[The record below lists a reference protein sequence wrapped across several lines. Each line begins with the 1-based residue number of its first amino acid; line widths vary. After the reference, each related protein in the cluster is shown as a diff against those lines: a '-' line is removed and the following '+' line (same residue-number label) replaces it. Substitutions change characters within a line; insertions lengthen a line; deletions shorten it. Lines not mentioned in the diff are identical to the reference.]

1 MPSIGEI
8 TGDDLK
14 AQLNEYHVLVAEV
27 IGGISAEITAQT
39 NRLTTLESHV
49 SKLSEDIAGLQEAN
63 RLLLR
68 EVMALRKLSTGDR
81 P

>member
-1 MPSIGEI
+1 MPSIGEV

-27 IGGISAEITAQT
+27 IGGMSAELTAQT
-39 NRLTTLESHV
+39 KRITALESHV
-49 SKLSEDIAGLQEAN
+49 SKLSEDLAGLQEAN

-68 EVMALRKLSTGDR
+68 EVMALGKSSTEDR

>member
-1 MPSIGEI
+1 MPRIGEV

-27 IGGISAEITAQT
+27 IGGVSAEVTTIS
-39 NRLTTLESHV
+39 NRLNTVESRV
-49 SKLSEDIAGLQEAN
+49 SKLSEDMAGLQEAN
-63 RLLLR
+63 RLLLK
-68 EVMALRKLSTGDR
+68 EVMALRNSNQDDR

>member
-1 MPSIGEI
+1 MPRIGEV

-27 IGGISAEITAQT
+27 IGGMSAEVTAQA
-39 NRLTTLESHV
+39 NRLTTLKSQV
-49 SKLSEDIAGLQEAN
+49 SKLSEDLAGLREAN

-68 EVMALRKLSTGDR
+68 EVIALRKPSTDAAD
-81 P
+81 

>member
-1 MPSIGEI
+1 MPRIGEV

-27 IGGISAEITAQT
+27 IGGLSAEVTAQA
-39 NRLTTLESHV
+39 NRLTALESHV
-49 SKLSEDIAGLQEAN
+49 STLSEDVAGLKEAN

-68 EVMALRKLSTGDR
+68 EVMALRKPSAGDR
-81 P
+81 S

>member
-1 MPSIGEI
+1 MPRIGEV

-27 IGGISAEITAQT
+27 IGGMSAEVTAQT
-39 NRLTTLESHV
+39 NRLTALESHV
-49 SKLSEDIAGLQEAN
+49 SKLSKDLAGLQEAN

-68 EVMALRKLSTGDR
+68 EVMALRKPSTGDH

>member
-1 MPSIGEI
+1 MPRVGEV

-27 IGGISAEITAQT
+27 IGGLSAELTAQANRITAI
-39 NRLTTLESHV
+39 ESQAV
-49 SKLSEDIAGLQEAN
+49 TFLEDIAGLQEAN

-68 EVMALRKLSTGDR
+68 ELMALRRSDAGGS
-81 P
+81 